1 MDLRQGSPV
10 EKSPEQTVA
19 LAPPPPAV
27 HELAEGCRAFVK
39 AALGVE
45 LDYEPETLSVLD
57 HYVEQAREAAVAQP
71 DTLHLLAHAVGA
83 YFGEVVR
90 RRYASWWQMD
100 GSDPAYW
107 QIQLEPVYL
116 AFSPVALVYD
126 GLLRGA
132 DAARAVEEEGAEMS
146 QLELDDED
154 RVAVAARLA
163 ELPPV
168 TDAEFYAPSTRLE
181 VIDIAVEAIRAK
193 RIAEGGLEAHLT
205 EDDYEGLPLP
215 N

>member
-1 MDLRQGSPV
+1 MDLREECLV
-10 EKSPEQTVA
+10 ERSPEGTVA
-19 LAPPPPAV
+19 IAPAPPAI
-27 HELAEGCRAFVK
+27 HELAEGCRTFVK

-57 HYVEQAREAAVAQP
+57 HYVEQAREAALARP

-90 RRYASWWQMD
+90 RKYASWWQMD

-126 GLLRGA
+126 GLLRAA
-132 DAARAVEEEGAEMS
+132 DAARAGEEEGAEMS

-154 RVAVAARLA
+154 RAAVTARLA

-181 VIDIAVEAIRAK
+181 VIDIAVEAIRAR
-193 RIAEGGLEAHLT
+193 RIAGGELEAHLT
-205 EDDYEGLPLP
+205 QDDYEGLPLP

>member
-1 MDLRQGSPV
+1 
-10 EKSPEQTVA
+10 
-19 LAPPPPAV
+19 
-27 HELAEGCRAFVK
+27 
-39 AALGVE
+39 
-45 LDYEPETLSVLD
+45 
-57 HYVEQAREAAVAQP
+57 
-71 DTLHLLAHAVGA
+71 
-83 YFGEVVR
+83 
-90 RRYASWWQMD
+90 MD

-107 QIQLEPVYL
+107 QIQLEAVYL
-116 AFSPVALVYD
+116 AFSPVSLVYD
-126 GLLRGA
+126 GLLRGV
-132 DAARAVEEEGAEMS
+132 DTARAIEEEGAEMS